1 MSTWRFDKESNT
13 DYQGANTVAGQLAG
27 HQPHFQADT
36 LSSKRN
42 VIATEKGWI
51 RRTHKKND
59 GSSVTRQIDEVL
71 VAAHPG
77 SAGAT
82 GGYSGIAYL
91 GFPDIAQVYL
101 DSTSISAAYGG
112 ENVSVYVVMN
122 EPVKHSGAAGS
133 LQITVANT
141 AGGNSSLVATA
152 TAVNS
157 NTGITNANNTLV
169 FTLPVTAGD
178 AGSYKIQAQSVINAT
193 ATAANLVSLN
203 TGSESANLVIT
214 GAVSNTVGTIV
225 ITAA

>member
-51 RRTHKKND
+51 RRTHKNTD
-59 GSSVTRQIDEVL
+59 GNQRQIDEVI

-101 DSTSISAAYGG
+101 DSTSISAAYAG

-203 TGSESANLVIT
+203 AGSESANLVIT

>member
-42 VIATEKGWI
+42 VIATDKGWI
-51 RRTHKKND
+51 RRTHKNTD
-59 GSSVTRQIDEVL
+59 GNQRQIDEVL

-101 DSTSISAAYGG
+101 NSTSISAAYGG

>member
-51 RRTHKKND
+51 RRTHKNTD
-59 GSSVTRQIDEVL
+59 GNQRQIDEVL

-214 GAVSNTVGTIV
+214 GAVSNTVCTIV

>member
-51 RRTHKKND
+51 RRTHKNTD
-59 GSSVTRQIDEVL
+59 GNQRQIDEVL

-101 DSTSISAAYGG
+101 NSTSISAAYGG

-122 EPVKHSGAAGS
+122 QPVKHSGAAGN

-193 ATAANLVSLN
+193 AAAANLVSLN
-203 TGSESANLVIT
+203 AGSESANLVIT

>member
-42 VIATEKGWI
+42 VIATDKGWI
-51 RRTHKKND
+51 RRTHKNTD
-59 GSSVTRQIDEVL
+59 GNQRQIDEVL

-101 DSTSISAAYGG
+101 NSTSISAAYGG

-193 ATAANLVSLN
+193 AAAANLVSLN
-203 TGSESANLVIT
+203 AGSESANLVIT

>member
-51 RRTHKKND
+51 RRTHKNTD
-59 GSSVTRQIDEVL
+59 GNQRQIDEVL

-101 DSTSISAAYGG
+101 NSTSISAAYVG

-152 TAVNS
+152 TAINS

>member
-51 RRTHKKND
+51 RRTHKNTD
-59 GSSVTRQIDEVL
+59 GNQRQIDEVL

-101 DSTSISAAYGG
+101 NSTSISAAYGG

-178 AGSYKIQAQSVINAT
+178 AGSYKIQAQTVINAT

>member
-51 RRTHKKND
+51 RRTHKNTD
-59 GSSVTRQIDEVL
+59 GNQRQIDEVL

-101 DSTSISAAYGG
+101 NSTSISAAYVG

>member
-51 RRTHKKND
+51 RRTHKNTD
-59 GSSVTRQIDEVL
+59 GNQRQIDEVL

-101 DSTSISAAYGG
+101 NSTSISAAYGG

-193 ATAANLVSLN
+193 AAAANLLSLN
-203 TGSESANLVIT
+203 AGSESANLVIT

>member
-51 RRTHKKND
+51 RRTHKNTD
-59 GSSVTRQIDEVL
+59 GNQRQIDEVL

-101 DSTSISAAYGG
+101 NSTSISAAYGG

-193 ATAANLVSLN
+193 AAAANLVSLN
-203 TGSESANLVIT
+203 AGSESANLVIT

>member
-42 VIATEKGWI
+42 VIATDKGWI
-51 RRTHKKND
+51 RRTHKNTD
-59 GSSVTRQIDEVL
+59 GNQRQIDEVL

-101 DSTSISAAYGG
+101 NSTSISAAYGG

-178 AGSYKIQAQSVINAT
+178 AGSYKIQAQTVINAT
-193 ATAANLVSLN
+193 SAAANLVSLN
-203 TGSESANLVIT
+203 AGSESANLVIT

>member
-51 RRTHKKND
+51 RRTHKNTD
-59 GSSVTRQIDEVL
+59 GNQRQIDEVL

-101 DSTSISAAYGG
+101 NSTSISAAYGG

>member
-27 HQPHFQADT
+27 HQLHFQADI

-42 VIATEKGWI
+42 VIATDKGWI
-51 RRTHKKND
+51 RRTHKNTD
-59 GSSVTRQIDEVL
+59 GNQRQIDEVL

-101 DSTSISAAYGG
+101 NSTSISAAYGG

-193 ATAANLVSLN
+193 AAAANLVSLN
-203 TGSESANLVIT
+203 AGSESANLVIT

>member
-51 RRTHKKND
+51 RRTHKNTD
-59 GSSVTRQIDEVL
+59 GNQRQIDEVL

-101 DSTSISAAYGG
+101 NSTSISAAYGG

-178 AGSYKIQAQSVINAT
+178 AGSYKIQAQTVINAT
-193 ATAANLVSLN
+193 STAANLVSLN
-203 TGSESANLVIT
+203 AGSESANLVIT

>member
-51 RRTHKKND
+51 RRTHKNTD
-59 GSSVTRQIDEVL
+59 GNQRQIDEVL

-112 ENVSVYVVMN
+112 GNVSVYVVMN

>member
-51 RRTHKKND
+51 RRTHKNTD
-59 GSSVTRQIDEVL
+59 GNQRQIDEVL

-101 DSTSISAAYGG
+101 NSTSISAAYGG
-112 ENVSVYVVMN
+112 ENVSVYVVIN

>member
-27 HQPHFQADT
+27 HQPHFQADI

-42 VIATEKGWI
+42 VIATDKGWI
-51 RRTHKKND
+51 RRTHKNTD
-59 GSSVTRQIDEVL
+59 GNQRQIDEVL

-101 DSTSISAAYGG
+101 NSTSISAAYGG

>member
-51 RRTHKKND
+51 RRTHKNTD
-59 GSSVTRQIDEVL
+59 GNQRQIDEVI

>member
-1 MSTWRFDKESNT
+1 
-13 DYQGANTVAGQLAG
+13 
-27 HQPHFQADT
+27 
-36 LSSKRN
+36 
-42 VIATEKGWI
+42 
-51 RRTHKKND
+51 
-59 GSSVTRQIDEVL
+59 
-71 VAAHPG
+71 
-77 SAGAT
+77 
-82 GGYSGIAYL
+82 
-91 GFPDIAQVYL
+91 
-101 DSTSISAAYGG
+101 
-112 ENVSVYVVMN
+112 MN

-141 AGGNSSLVATA
+141 AGGNNALVATA
-152 TAVNS
+152 SAVNS

>member
-51 RRTHKKND
+51 RRTHKNTD
-59 GSSVTRQIDEVL
+59 GNQRQIDEVL

-101 DSTSISAAYGG
+101 NSTSISAAYGG
-112 ENVSVYVVMN
+112 ENVSVYVVIN

-141 AGGNSSLVATA
+141 AGGNSSLVATS

-178 AGSYKIQAQSVINAT
+178 AGSYKIQAQTVINAT
-193 ATAANLVSLN
+193 SSAANLVSLN
-203 TGSESANLVIT
+203 AGSESANLVIT

>member
-51 RRTHKKND
+51 RRTHKNTD
-59 GSSVTRQIDEVL
+59 GNQRQIDEVL

-101 DSTSISAAYGG
+101 NSTSISAAYGG

-178 AGSYKIQAQSVINAT
+178 AGSYKIQAQTVINAT

-203 TGSESANLVIT
+203 AGSESANLVIT

>member
-51 RRTHKKND
+51 RRTHKNTD
-59 GSSVTRQIDEVL
+59 GNQRQIDEVL

-101 DSTSISAAYGG
+101 NSTSISAAYGG

-193 ATAANLVSLN
+193 APAANLVSLN
-203 TGSESANLVIT
+203 AGSESANLVIT

>member
-1 MSTWRFDKESNT
+1 
-13 DYQGANTVAGQLAG
+13 V
-27 HQPHFQADT
+27 
-36 LSSKRN
+36 
-42 VIATEKGWI
+42 VI
-51 RRTHKKND
+51 
-59 GSSVTRQIDEVL
+59 L
-71 VAAHPG
+71 V
-77 SAGAT
+77 SL
-82 GGYSGIAYL
+82 IL

-101 DSTSISAAYGG
+101 NSTSISAAYGG

-193 ATAANLVSLN
+193 AAAANLVSLN
-203 TGSESANLVIT
+203 AGSESANLVIT

>member
-27 HQPHFQADT
+27 HQPHFQADI

-42 VIATEKGWI
+42 VIATDKGWI
-51 RRTHKKND
+51 RRTHKNTD
-59 GSSVTRQIDEVL
+59 GNQRQIDEVL

-101 DSTSISAAYGG
+101 NSTSISAAYGG

-193 ATAANLVSLN
+193 AAAANLVSLN
-203 TGSESANLVIT
+203 AGSESANLVIT

>member
-13 DYQGANTVAGQLAG
+13 DYQGANTVACQLAG

-42 VIATEKGWI
+42 VIATDKGWI
-51 RRTHKKND
+51 RRTHKNTD
-59 GSSVTRQIDEVL
+59 GNQRQIDEVL

-101 DSTSISAAYGG
+101 NSTSISAAYGG

-193 ATAANLVSLN
+193 AAAANLVSLN
-203 TGSESANLVIT
+203 AGSESANLVIT

>member
-51 RRTHKKND
+51 RRTHKNTD
-59 GSSVTRQIDEVL
+59 GNQRQIDEVI

-157 NTGITNANNTLV
+157 ITGITNANNTLV

-178 AGSYKIQAQSVINAT
+178 AGSYKIQAQTVINAT

-203 TGSESANLVIT
+203 AGSESANLVIT